1 MDGGA
6 FLNPTGAAPMTARGH
21 RAALGGIYDLH
32 NGSVAAL
39 SSARHPAGGPG
50 GGGGPL
56 PSGRLAARRAAME
69 PSADAGVASSGVGA
83 VGGASGAGGADGASS
98 PGVDETTA
106 WARASVAAQRVIATG
121 AVGAQAAREMTV
133 RTTRPLEHADAIES
147 YLKSKWRAGA
157 QWSIATAAPASVTLA
172 APAAW
177 W

>member
-1 MDGGA
+1 
-6 FLNPTGAAPMTARGH
+6 MTARGH

-50 GGGGPL
+50 GAGGPL
-56 PSGRLAARRAAME
+56 PSGRLAARRATAVE
-69 PSADAGVASSGVGA
+69 PSADAGGVTSTGIGA
-83 VGGASGAGGADGASS
+83 VGGAGGGAGGADGVSS
-98 PGVDETTA
+98 PGVDEATA
-106 WARASVAAQRVIATG
+106 WARAAVAAQRLIATG
-121 AVGAQAAREMTV
+121 AVGAQAAREVTV